1 MLIDNLV
8 RVTDRYIDR
17 DAIQVAYDIGTRDM
31 MQAIEICE
39 TYPQAHVHAF
49 ECNPQF
55 LPECRTRESSRIT
68 LHEVC
73 AHNFTG
79 ETTFHRI
86 TVDNPGASSIF
97 FPEHTILGRDHK
109 HQVAPVTVP
118 CVRID
123 SMQLPQPDV
132 LWMDVQGAELVV
144 LEGMGEMLDKVKV
157 IATEVETAPVYA
169 PTEFEEPTNLT
180 NLSAFLFDRGFV
192 LVDFVQDWEKEA
204 NVVYVKRSLIC

>member
-1 MLIDNLV
+1 
-8 RVTDRYIDR
+8 
-17 DAIQVAYDIGTRDM
+17 
-31 MQAIEICE
+31 
-39 TYPQAHVHAF
+39 
-49 ECNPQF
+49 
-55 LPECRTRESSRIT
+55 
-68 LHEVC
+68 
-73 AHNFTG
+73 
-79 ETTFHRI
+79 
-86 TVDNPGASSIF
+86 
-97 FPEHTILGRDHK
+97 
-109 HQVAPVTVP
+109 
-118 CVRID
+118 
-123 SMQLPQPDV
+123 MQLPQPDV